1 MATQRF
7 ISTSFWDDE
16 WVQTLDPSEKL
27 LYLYL
32 MTNPL
37 TTIAGVY
44 EITVR
49 RMCFDTGFNTDTIK
63 HILGKFE
70 KSKKAFHHN
79 GYIVIPA
86 WPQHQKAETRPKIKE
101 GIDAIINKLPK
112 EMVEYI
118 ISVGYRYDIG
128 TYTYVRN
135 YSDSDSDIDSDID
148 TESELERE
156 KAPAAPSP
164 VPQVKRF
171 VKPTLE
177 EVALYCKERRNAVSA
192 QAFLSFYESNGW
204 KVGKNAMKD
213 WKAAVR
219 TWEQRDDRKPSYQP
233 ERKEVDYQ
241 VFTAPENDDD
251 LASPEEIAAALAKM
265 PVKRFA

>member
-49 RMCFDTGFNTDTIK
+49 RMCFDTGFNTDTIR

-70 KSKKAFHHN
+70 KARKAFHHN

-135 YSDSDSDIDSDID
+135 YSDSDID
-148 TESELERE
+148 TDIESELERE

-164 VPQVKRF
+164 APQKRF
-171 VKPTLE
+171 QKPTLTDISE
-177 EVALYCKERRNAVSA
+177 YIA
-192 QAFLSFYESNGW
+192 QNNLIVDAETFLNHYEGNGW
-204 KVGKNAMKD
+204 MVGRVKMKD
-213 WKAAVR
+213 WQR
-219 TWEQRDDRKPSYQP
+219 TINNWDKREKEKRHGGNKQP
-233 ERKEVDYQ
+233 RVYSQ
-241 VFTAPENDDD
+241 TASLD
-251 LASPEEIAAALAKM
+251 LAE
-265 PVKRFA
+265 V